1 MEELIC
7 LRKNLWTSKHLYLKI
22 SLWFVAKILFI
33 INISDKYIIKLEI
46 LSKKPLF
53 DTVVSDKIS
62 VQLLSTSSELSSRKK
77 VIKKC
82 EKNGLYEAMDIA
94 EAWLCKA
101 LEEQA

>member
-1 MEELIC
+1 MPKKKSLEFKTPIF
-7 LRKNLWTSKHLYLKI
+7 KNKPL
-22 SLWFVAKILFI
+22 VRCENI
-33 INISDKYIIKLEI
+33 IYYGNISDKYIIKLEI